1 MDRVKI
7 VDYYLQKVNDTD
19 FTILDIRREL
29 EKNNVD
35 EQEIRTIVRLVDNEL
50 QMRLVQKSTGDKSK
64 ELVWFGGIIT
74 ALGLIV
80 TIGTY
85 TGVIRMGNSYL
96 LAYGPI
102 LSGLAILFYG
112 LGKRKV
118 KKGTAH
124 NKMYKK
130 WR

>member
-1 MDRVKI
+1 MDRVKFL
-7 VDYYLQKVNDTD
+7 DYYLQKVNDTD

-50 QMRLVQKSTGDKSK
+50 QMRLVQKSNGDKSK